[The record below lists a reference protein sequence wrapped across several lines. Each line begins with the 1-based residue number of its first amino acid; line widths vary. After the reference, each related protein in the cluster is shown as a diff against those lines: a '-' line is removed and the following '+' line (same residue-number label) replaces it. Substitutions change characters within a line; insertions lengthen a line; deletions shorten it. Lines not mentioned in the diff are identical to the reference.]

1 MGWNMGVFNRTILIL
16 GLVGLAGWLAYLGI
30 DPQAIAG
37 IIAAVAG
44 PLTAYIAV
52 KGKGGNGAK

>member
-1 MGWNMGVFNRTILIL
+1 MGVFNRTALIF
-16 GLVGLAGWLAYLGI
+16 GIIGLAGWLAYLKI
-30 DPQAIAG
+30 APESIAG

-52 KGKGGNGAK
+52 KGPGK